1 MKTLSRRGILL
12 AGLAASS
19 MLAVPGCAPPQAR
32 FSPTGPGIVDVVV
45 PYASGGGADNWARF
59 ISPYFAKAI
68 EGIHRFQI
76 ENVPGGESVTGTNAY
91 VADGNSSGQQI
102 LVASGTTYINGLLDR
117 ENVEFDFSSLV
128 PLALSGMGSALCAN
142 RKSGIR
148 SVEDLLNKGREATFG
163 GISASG
169 LDLVPVLAIKV
180 LGGSVNSVFGF
191 EGSGEVRLARERG
204 EIDLDFQ
211 SASTYI
217 SQIEPLIEEGEA
229 VPLFTVGMLEDGEVG
244 RDPAIP
250 DVPTLEEVYRDI
262 HGRDPSGPAYEAYHS
277 FVNAGFFYQRA
288 FWSNHGTSDEV
299 VDTYAL
305 AVEALNSNEEYL
317 EEAKGALGGYKLMP
331 GKGNVEQIRDA
342 LTISSENLAYVRNFL
357 IQEHDAVL
365 D

>member
-1 MKTLSRRGILL
+1 ML
-12 AGLAASS
+12 AGLAASTT
-19 MLAVPGCAPPQAR
+19 LAVPGCAPPQAR
-32 FSPTGPGIVDVVV
+32 FTPTGPGIIDVVV

-59 ISPYFAKAI
+59 VAPYFA
-68 EGIHRFQI
+68 EMMDGVDRFQI

-91 VADGNSSGQQI
+91 VADGTNTGEQI
-102 LVASGTTYINGLLDR
+102 LVASGTTYINGLLER

-128 PLALSGMGSALCAN
+128 PLVLSGMGSALCAN
-142 RKSGIR
+142 RQSGIR
-148 SVEDLLNKGREATFG
+148 SVEDLLAKGQDATFG

-180 LGGSVNSVFGF
+180 LGGSINSVFGF
-191 EGSGEVRLARERG
+191 EGSGSVRLARERG

-217 SQIEPLIEEGEA
+217 SHIEPLIQGGEA
-229 VPLFTVGMLEDGEVG
+229 FPLFTIGMLDNGKVE

-262 HGRDPSGPAYEAYHS
+262 YGRDPSGPAYDAYHS

-288 FWSNHGTSDEV
+288 FWSNAGTSDEI
-299 VDTYAL
+299 VDAYSD
-305 AVEALNSNEEYL
+305 AVDSLNSDENFL
-317 EEAKGALGGYKLMP
+317 EESEGALGGYKLMP
-331 GKGNVEQIRDA
+331 GKGNSEQVRKA
-342 LTISSENLAYVRNFL
+342 LTIDSESLAFVRDFL
-357 IQEHDAVL
+357 IREHGAVL

>member
-1 MKTLSRRGILL
+1 MNTVSRRGILL
-12 AGLAASS
+12 AGLAASTT
-19 MLAVPGCAPPQAR
+19 MAVPGCAPPQAR

-59 ISPYFAKAI
+59 VAPYFAEVM
-68 EGIHRFQI
+68 EGVHRFQI

-91 VADGNSSGQQI
+91 VADETNTGQQI
-102 LVASGTTYINGLLDR
+102 LVASGTTYINGLLER

-148 SVEDLLNKGREATFG
+148 TVEDLLTKGHDATFG

-169 LDLVPVLAIKV
+169 LDLVPALAVKV
-180 LGGSVNSVFGF
+180 LGGSINSVFGF

-217 SQIEPLIEEGEA
+217 SQIEPLVQEEEA
-229 VPLFTVGMLEDGEVG
+229 FPLFTVGMIDNGKLA

-262 HGRDPSGPAYEAYHS
+262 YGRDPSGPAYEAYHS

-288 FWSNHGTSDEV
+288 FWSNAGTSDEV
-299 VDTYAL
+299 VDAYAA
-305 AVEALNSNEEYL
+305 AVESLNGDEDFLGES
-317 EEAKGALGGYKLMP
+317 KGALGGYKLMP
-331 GKGNVEQIRDA
+331 GKGNREQIRKA
-342 LTISSENLAYVRNFL
+342 LTIDSESLAFVRDFL
-357 IQEHDAVL
+357 IREHDAVL